1 MKLRILLFLLGSL
14 PSMAADAPT
23 FTENVAPILYQNCVV
38 CHRPGGGGP
47 FALISYED
55 AAKRGRLIA
64 EVTARRFMPPWHATS
79 EYGSFTGERR
89 LASEQIKVLADWAAH
104 GMARGEARKMP
115 TVPHF
120 SDGWQLG
127 EPDLV
132 LELPEGFQVP
142 ASGPDVYRNFA
153 LPTGLA
159 EDKWVRAVEFRPT
172 ARQAV
177 HHALFA
183 YVPGGSMHN
192 MEGRDGQPG
201 FGGAMAIGL
210 TPGQQ
215 GSGSLGGWAVGG
227 RPLEFP
233 EGIANRLPK
242 GSDFVLQVHFHLTGK
257 TEIEKPTIG
266 IYFAKAPPTK
276 IAASLDLPALFGFG
290 AGLDIPAGANTYTIA
305 DSFTLPGDVA
315 VFGAY
320 AHAHY
325 LGKEMRVTAT
335 LPDGSAKSLFR
346 VPQWNFNWQEVYRFK
361 EPVKLP
367 AGTRIDATI
376 VYDNSAANPRN
387 PNSPP
392 AEVKWGMESTDE
404 MGQVGL
410 AFEILHAEDEAEFR
424 SQLSARTTAAI
435 QKGVADGTVAKFL
448 RYQQQMQTPSGPQK

>member
-1 MKLRILLFLLGSL
+1 MKPRFLILLIVSL
-14 PSMAADAPT
+14 PCTAAETPT
-23 FTENVAPILYQNCVV
+23 FSESIAPILYKNCVV

-47 FALISYED
+47 FPLISYED

-64 EVTARRFMPPWHATS
+64 EVTAKRIMPPWHATS
-79 EYGSFTGERR
+79 ELGSFVGERR
-89 LASEQIKVLADWAAH
+89 LTSEQIKVFADWVAQ
-104 GMARGEARKMP
+104 GMPRGDAKKMP
-115 TVPHF
+115 SLPQF
-120 SDGWQLG
+120 SNGWQLG

-132 LELPEGFQVP
+132 IELPEGFEVP
-142 ASGPDVYRNFA
+142 ATGPDVYRNFA
-153 LPTGLA
+153 LPTGLT

-183 YVPGGSMHN
+183 YVSGGSMRN
-192 MEGRDGQPG
+192 LEGRDGQPG
-201 FGGAMAIGL
+201 FGGAMAIGW

-227 RPLEFP
+227 SPLEFP

-257 TEIEKPTIG
+257 AEIEKPKIG

-276 IAASLDLPALFGFG
+276 IAASLDLPPLFGFG
-290 AGLDIPAGANTYTIA
+290 AGLDIPAGKNGYVIT

-315 VFGAY
+315 VFMAY

-325 LGKEMRVTAT
+325 LGRDMQIMAT
-335 LPDGSAKSLFR
+335 LPDGSAKSLFA
-346 VPQWNFNWQEVYRFK
+346 VPQWDFNWQEVYLFR
-361 EPVKLP
+361 EPVRLP
-367 AGTRIDATI
+367 AGTRIDARI
-376 VYDNSAANPRN
+376 MYDNSAANPRN
-387 PNSPP
+387 PHSPP

-410 AFEILHAEDEAEFR
+410 AFEILHAEDKAEFIKE
-424 SQLSARTTAAI
+424 LNARTTAAI

-448 RYQQQMQTPSGPQK
+448 QYQQQMQNGPR